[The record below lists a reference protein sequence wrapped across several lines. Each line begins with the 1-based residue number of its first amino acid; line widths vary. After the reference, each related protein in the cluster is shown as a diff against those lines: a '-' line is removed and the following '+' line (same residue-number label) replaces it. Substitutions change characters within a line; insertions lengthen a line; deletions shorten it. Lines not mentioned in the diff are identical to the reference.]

1 MIFMSIHYLLLNI
14 KSNTILSDIV
24 LFYKIGY
31 NNIQENTL
39 HIKKLKRVFF
49 FSLVRVNRTLK
60 G

>member
-1 MIFMSIHYLLLNI
+1 MILMSIHYLLLNI